1 MILCCMEF
9 SAYEWTNIILSIVA
23 VVIALASLRTARK
36 SIDIARQ
43 SASDTA
49 NQTSQQIAAI
59 QLSSIERSAEADEQ
73 IKTLKK
79 EIALQGNLSV
89 LSFELE
95 RSKIE
100 YERFTAENEEN
111 FLKKKVEEF
120 AKAGTH
126 SKLEMDELNSQLTQ
140 LHTRIEN
147 LKRMENRIEAL
158 AHDAEL
164 YSRNAQSGW

>member
-1 MILCCMEF
+1 MILCVQL
-9 SAYEWTNIILSIVA
+9 SSYEIISIILATLTIM
-23 VVIALASLRTARK
+23 LAWGSYRTAKK

-43 SASDTA
+43 SAEDTA
-49 NQTSQQIAAI
+49 RQTHSQIEAI
-59 QLSSIERSAEADEQ
+59 QLSSMERSSEADEH
-73 IKTLKK
+73 IKMLKK
-79 EIALQGNLSV
+79 EIALQGNLSI

-120 AKAGTH
+120 TRAGTH
-126 SKLEMDELNSQLTQ
+126 DKLEMDELQSQLTQ

-147 LKRMENRIEAL
+147 LKRMENRIKAL

>member
-1 MILCCMEF
+1 MILCVQL
-9 SAYEWTNIILSIVA
+9 SSYEIISIILATLTI
-23 VVIALASLRTARK
+23 ILAWGSYRTAKK

-49 NQTSQQIAAI
+49 SQTNKQIYALQEAS
-59 QLSSIERSAEADEQ
+59 LMRSTEADEQ
-73 IKTLKK
+73 IKTLRK

-120 AKAGTH
+120 TRAGTH
-126 SKLEMDELNSQLTQ
+126 DKLEMDELQSQLTQ

-147 LKRMENRIEAL
+147 LKRMENRIKAL